1 MCGAAIILNGPAV
14 ILCGMTSIWSNVHD
28 ILHVQHQ
35 FFESVLGFSK
45 GKYTFSKKCS
55 KIGLVAAKNDYHF
68 LGDQK

>member
-35 FFESVLGFSK
+35 FFEIFLVFWDFQGEKFIFSI
-45 GKYTFSKKCS
+45 S
-55 KIGLVAAKNDYHF
+55 A
-68 LGDQK
+68 QK